1 MSHQTPTAP
10 QRRTYTHYVPKEAV
24 ANNTTSTTSPRS
36 ILTNS
41 SSGAARYSHI
51 SPAPSDTPIE
61 HYLERL
67 NRNYRQ
73 ITSSSSIL
81 GDDTTHQRSK
91 HAYDLYN
98 NDDFYLR
105 KYGDFLLTEG
115 GGKKTITTTTT
126 RRVSESP
133 PLPDDPTG
141 NNYCDLHGPTHNTRS
156 QYNSSPYY
164 STYSST
170 SPFNQHRRD
179 RDRVSSFN
187 CFNILFDCLIFF

>member
-10 QRRTYTHYVPKEAV
+10 NRRIYTHYVAKEV
-24 ANNTTSTTSPRS
+24 SANNTTSTTSPRS

-41 SSGAARYSHI
+41 SSEAAARCSHI

-81 GDDTTHQRSK
+81 GDDTTRSK

-115 GGKKTITTTTT
+115 GAKKTITTTTT

-133 PLPDDPTG
+133 PLPDDPTNV

-170 SPFNQHRRD
+170 PYNQHRRD
-179 RDRVSSFN
+179 RNRDRVSSFN
-187 CFNILFDCLIFF
+187 CFNSLFDN

>member
-1 MSHQTPTAP
+1 MSHQPPNAP
-10 QRRTYTHYVPKEAV
+10 QRRTYTHFLPKESAS

-41 SSGAARYSHI
+41 SSGAGRYSHI

-81 GDDTTHQRSK
+81 DGEDTNMTHQRSK

-126 RRVSESP
+126 RRRISQSP
-133 PLPDDPTG
+133 PPLSTDEPTNV
-141 NNYCDLHGPTHNTRS
+141 NNYCDLHGPTHNNRS

-170 SPFNQHRRD
+170 SPYNQHR

-187 CFNILFDCLIFF
+187 CFNIT